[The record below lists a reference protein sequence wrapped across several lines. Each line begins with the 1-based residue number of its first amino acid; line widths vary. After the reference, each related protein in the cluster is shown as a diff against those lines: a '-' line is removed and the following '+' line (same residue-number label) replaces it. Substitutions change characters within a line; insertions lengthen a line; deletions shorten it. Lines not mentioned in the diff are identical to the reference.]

1 MTAGTLM
8 IGYPLFLSGITG
20 LFSGRAFDELGLL
33 TVAVAASL
41 GLAATSPDPFE
52 GILEALAVTVFF
64 RLGNALE
71 ARAVAKSQRDIEALT
86 SIRPDTA
93 VLLLPDGS
101 QQNVPAES
109 VAPGSTILLKPGD
122 RVPIDCEVL
131 EGGGFVDLLGHYR

>member
-1 MTAGTLM
+1 MILLGAALAAFAFLPAAGAFAPWLMTAGTLM

-71 ARAVAKSQRDIEALT
+71 ARAVAKSQRDIECK
-86 SIRPDTA
+86 IK
-93 VLLLPDGS
+93 
-101 QQNVPAES
+101 
-109 VAPGSTILLKPGD
+109 I
-122 RVPIDCEVL
+122 
-131 EGGGFVDLLGHYR
+131 FY